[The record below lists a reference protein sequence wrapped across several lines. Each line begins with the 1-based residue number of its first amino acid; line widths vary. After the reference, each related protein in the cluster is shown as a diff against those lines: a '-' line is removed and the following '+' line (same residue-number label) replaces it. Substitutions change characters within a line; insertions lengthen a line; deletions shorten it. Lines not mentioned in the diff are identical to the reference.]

1 MRRLLLAV
9 VLSIVAG
16 CKPPPP
22 VSIVHLDTKQ
32 PEPEASGE
40 PVRLRRPPPEPY
52 AGLRSGA
59 YVIRGSDDWKQMWR
73 GSDAPAYPDG
83 VHPMADMILVL
94 GTEDAIVSGLHV
106 REVVQSSSDVT
117 VFVRQTMMGE
127 GCIKRPEEPAARD
140 AVIVPRSERPV
151 KFVIEDEDAPSCGE
165 PPKAQIACKL
175 VAAVPAPAGAPAAP
189 PSPPGRVT
197 AKVGDAVECEQ
208 TSIAQ
213 GKYPLVDQMLSIQD
227 LPPGS
232 NAKLTFKKG
241 AGSSRA
247 TMTLDSFGTYAIRAE
262 ATDEAGRKGH
272 ATAIIDVLPKKTRD
286 VIVQL
291 TWQDVDLGDYANSAP
306 RVLLRVAQEGPK
318 GQRCSSEVPVPGL
331 CDAKSRGP
339 YTQMRIPASRRR
351 LPISLLYYDER
362 AQEGPS
368 PCINVWFNGDKTTTI
383 CDANHRHAEDRW
395 ELGTLDVGTGKIV
408 PPKPPVEKKP
418 AEKKS
423 VSAKAKN

>member
-9 VLSIVAG
+9 FFSSIVAG
-16 CKPPPP
+16 CTPLPP
-22 VSIVHLDTKQ
+22 VSIVHLDTRQ
-32 PEPEASGE
+32 PEPTASGD
-40 PVRLRRPPPEPY
+40 VLKLRRPPSEPY
-52 AGLRSGA
+52 IGLRSGA
-59 YVIRGSDDWKQMWR
+59 YVIRGPDDWKQMWR
-73 GSDAPAYPDG
+73 GSDATPYPDG
-83 VHPMADMILVL
+83 VHAMADMILVL
-94 GTEDAIVSGLHV
+94 GTEDAIVSALRV

-127 GCIKRPEEPAARD
+127 GCIKRADDPAARD
-140 AVIVPRSERPV
+140 AVIVQRSDRPV
-151 KFVIEDEDAPSCGE
+151 KFVIDDEDAPSCGE
-165 PPKAQIACKL
+165 PPKAQVACKL
-175 VAAVPAPAGAPAAP
+175 VPAPASAAAAPAPPAP
-189 PSPPGRVT
+189 VPGRVT
-197 AKVGDAVECEQ
+197 ARVGDAVECEQ
-208 TSIAQ
+208 TSSAQ

-232 NAKLTFKKG
+232 NAKLAFKKG
-241 AGSSRA
+241 AGSTRA
-247 TMTLDSFGTYAIRAE
+247 TITLDSFGTYAIRAE

-272 ATAIIDVLPKKTRD
+272 ATAILDVLPKKTRD

-331 CDAKSRGP
+331 CDSKSRGP

-351 LPISLLYYDER
+351 LPLSLLYYDER

-368 PCINVWFNGDKTTTI
+368 PCINVWLNGDKTTTI

-408 PPKPPVEKKP
+408 PPKPPAEKKP
-418 AEKKS
+418 AAAKPA
-423 VSAKAKN
+423 AKAKN